1 MFHKNGTVFAV
12 RPNRTLYERGCMQS
26 LINHLNQLQ
35 ELLLIRDE
43 HRTAGDGRHMDRL
56 NDSIDQLTDRLPQ
69 DLKSLYQRLYK
80 KDHIVMAPMH
90 NGCCAI
96 CGMRLPISQVQ
107 AVRLCKQIQNCPSC
121 ARVLYEESDAPV
133 RLGGSSSRT
142 EPRKSGVSRFSAE
155 SLMITDLE
163 ATTAAGAIEALA
175 KVMEEKGFVSG
186 ADKLIQSAMEREAV
200 LSTAMEN
207 GLAFPHVRGVEGG
220 GLTLALG
227 ISKRGIQWDDSGAT
241 VTSHI
246 IFFITIPTAVSAFYL
261 RLMSGLTETFLKE
274 QNREALLAAET
285 PEQLWKALTKATRYA
300 IK

>member
-1 MFHKNGTVFAV
+1 
-12 RPNRTLYERGCMQS
+12 MQS

-43 HRTAGDGRHMDRL
+43 HRATGDGHYMDCL
-56 NDSIDQLTDRLPQ
+56 NDSIDQLTDQLPPEV
-69 DLKSLYQRLYK
+69 KSLYQRLYK
-80 KDHIVMAPMH
+80 KDHIVMAPMY

-107 AVRLCKQIQNCPSC
+107 AVRLCKQMQNCPSC
-121 ARVLYEESDAPV
+121 ARILYEESDAPRWV
-133 RLGGSSSRT
+133 GETPSRT
-142 EPRKSGVSRFSAE
+142 EPRKSGISRFSAD
-155 SLMITDLE
+155 SLMVPSLN
-163 ATTAAGAIEALA
+163 ATTTIGAIEELA
-175 KVMEEKGFVSG
+175 KVMESQNFVSG

-207 GLAFPHVRGVEGG
+207 CLAFPHVRGVEGG

-227 ISKRGIQWDDSGAT
+227 ISKNGIKWDDSSST
-241 VTSHI
+241 TNIV
-246 IFFITIPTAVSAFYL
+246 FFITIPTAVSAFYL

-274 QNREALLAAET
+274 QNREALLAAGT
-285 PEQLWKALTKATRYA
+285 PEQLWKALTKATRYS

>member
-1 MFHKNGTVFAV
+1 
-12 RPNRTLYERGCMQS
+12 MQS

-43 HRTAGDGRHMDRL
+43 HRTTGDGRHMDRL
-56 NDSIDQLTDRLPQ
+56 NDSIDQLTEVLPVEV
-69 DLKSLYQRLYK
+69 KSLYQRLYK
-80 KDHIVMAPMH
+80 KDHIIMAPMY

-96 CGMRLPISQVQ
+96 CGMRMPISQVQ
-107 AVRLCKQIQNCPSC
+107 SVRICKQIQNCPSC
-121 ARVLYEESDAPV
+121 ARILYEEADAP
-133 RLGGSSSRT
+133 RWIGDAPSRT

-155 SLMITDLE
+155 QLMVADLKAKTPAE
-163 ATTAAGAIEALA
+163 AIDELS
-175 KVMEEKGFVSG
+175 KIMEEKKFISA
-186 ADKLIQSAMEREAV
+186 ADKLVQSALEREAV

-220 GLTLALG
+220 GLTLAMGVSKKG
-227 ISKRGIQWDDSGAT
+227 IPWDDAGK
-241 VTSHI
+241 VVNI

-274 QNREALLAAET
+274 QNRENILAAKTSE
-285 PEQLWKALTKATRYA
+285 ELWKALLKATRYS

>member
-1 MFHKNGTVFAV
+1 
-12 RPNRTLYERGCMQS
+12 MQS

-35 ELLLIRDE
+35 ELVLIRDE
-43 HRTAGDGRHMDRL
+43 HRTTSDGRHMESL
-56 NDSIDQLTDRLPQ
+56 NTSIDQLTDKLPP
-69 DLKSLYQRLYK
+69 DIKSLYQRLYK
-80 KDHIVMAPMH
+80 KDHIVMAPMY

-96 CGMRLPISQVQ
+96 CGMRMPISQVQ

-121 ARVLYEESDAPV
+121 ARILFGESDAPRWV
-133 RLGGSSSRT
+133 GETPSRT
-142 EPRKSGVSRFSAE
+142 APRKSGISRFSAE
-155 SLMITDLE
+155 SLMAPDLKGTDCAEVIAEL
-163 ATTAAGAIEALA
+163 ATL
-175 KVMEEKGFVSG
+175 MEQKNFVSG
-186 ADKLIQSAMEREAV
+186 AEKLVKSALEREAV

-227 ISKRGIQWDDSGAT
+227 VSKKGVKFDEAGN
-241 VTSHI
+241 VCNI

-274 QNREALLAAET
+274 QNREAILAAET
-285 PEQLWKALTKATRYA
+285 PEQLWKALTKATRYS